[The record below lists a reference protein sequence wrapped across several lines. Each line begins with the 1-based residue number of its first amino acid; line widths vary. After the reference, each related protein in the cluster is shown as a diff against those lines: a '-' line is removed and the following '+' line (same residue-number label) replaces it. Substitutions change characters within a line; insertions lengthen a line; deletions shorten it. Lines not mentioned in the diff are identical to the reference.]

1 MTREREPSTSSG
13 RDPRLDFYSPEF
25 DPVRALAPDSGAIP
39 PRPRARALDTVRQCR
54 RLLPTSTSSSSAT
67 ATTTTEPA
75 TTTKTARGLNS
86 FAAQARAKERARK
99 FNEEGEAF
107 RRREGV
113 FDALANSKQ
122 ATEGPLRVLRDA
134 RMQRLRVRIVTRHA
148 SGVRGTCDAYVVAF
162 DKFANMVLTDVE
174 ERYTVKTKRVVE
186 KTRVNEKSGE
196 ETTTLRIAPKLD
208 HRTRRI
214 NQVFMRGEQVV
225 SVSIPPA

>member
-1 MTREREPSTSSG
+1 MTTEREPSTSSG

-25 DPVRALAPDSGAIP
+25 DPVRSLAPDSGAIP

-54 RLLPTSTSSSSAT
+54 RLLPSSSAT
-67 ATTTTEPA
+67 ATTTA
-75 TTTKTARGLNS
+75 TTTTTPNARGLNS

>member
-1 MTREREPSTSSG
+1 M
-13 RDPRLDFYSPEF
+13 
-25 DPVRALAPDSGAIP
+25 
-39 PRPRARALDTVRQCR
+39 
-54 RLLPTSTSSSSAT
+54 
-67 ATTTTEPA
+67 
-75 TTTKTARGLNS
+75 NS

>member
-1 MTREREPSTSSG
+1 MTTEREPSTSSG

-25 DPVRALAPDSGAIP
+25 DPVRSLAPDSGAIP

-54 RLLPTSTSSSSAT
+54 RLLPSSSAT
-67 ATTTTEPA
+67 ATTTA
-75 TTTKTARGLNS
+75 TTTTTPNARGLNS

-186 KTRVNEKSGE
+186 KTRANEKSGE

>member
-1 MTREREPSTSSG
+1 MTTEREPSTSSG

-25 DPVRALAPDSGAIP
+25 DPVRALAPDSGALP

-54 RLLPTSTSSSSAT
+54 RLLPSSSAV
-67 ATTTTEPA
+67 ATTTT
-75 TTTKTARGLNS
+75 TTNARGLNS

-134 RMQRLRVRIVTRHA
+134 RLQRLRVRIVTRHA

-186 KTRVNEKSGE
+186 KTRVNAKSGE

>member
-1 MTREREPSTSSG
+1 
-13 RDPRLDFYSPEF
+13 LDFYSPEF

-54 RLLPTSTSSSSAT
+54 RLLPSSSAT
-67 ATTTTEPA
+67 TTTAGTATT
-75 TTTKTARGLNS
+75 TARGLNS

-99 FNEEGEAF
+99 FNEQGEAF
-107 RRREGV
+107 RRRESV

-134 RMQRLRVRIVTRHA
+134 RSQRLRVRIVTRHA

-186 KTRVNEKSGE
+186 KTRVNAESGE
-196 ETTTLRIAPKLD
+196 EKTTVRVAPKLD

-225 SVSIPPA
+225 SVSITPT

>member
-1 MTREREPSTSSG
+1 MTTEREPSTSSV
-13 RDPRLDFYSPEF
+13 RDARLDFYSPEF
-25 DPVRALAPDSGAIP
+25 DPVLALAPDSGAIP

-54 RLLPTSTSSSSAT
+54 RLLPSSSAT
-67 ATTTTEPA
+67 TTTAGTATT
-75 TTTKTARGLNS
+75 TARGLNS

-99 FNEEGEAF
+99 FNEQGEAF
-107 RRREGV
+107 RRRESV

-134 RMQRLRVRIVTRHA
+134 RSQRLRVRIVTRHA

-186 KTRVNEKSGE
+186 KTRVNAESGE
-196 ETTTLRIAPKLD
+196 EKTTVRVAPKLD

-225 SVSIPPA
+225 SVSITPT

>member
-1 MTREREPSTSSG
+1 MTTEREPSTSSV
-13 RDPRLDFYSPEF
+13 RDARLDFYSPEF

-54 RLLPTSTSSSSAT
+54 RLLPSAS
-67 ATTTTEPA
+67 ATTTTAGTA
-75 TTTKTARGLNS
+75 TTTARGLNS

-99 FNEEGEAF
+99 FNEQGEAF
-107 RRREGV
+107 RRRESV

-134 RMQRLRVRIVTRHA
+134 RSQRLRVRIVTRHA

-186 KTRVNEKSGE
+186 KTRVNAESGE
-196 ETTTLRIAPKLD
+196 EKTTVRVAPKLD

-225 SVSIPPA
+225 SVSITPT

>member
-1 MTREREPSTSSG
+1 MTTEREPSTSSV
-13 RDPRLDFYSPEF
+13 RDARLDFYSPEF
-25 DPVRALAPDSGAIP
+25 DPVLALAPDSGAIP

-54 RLLPTSTSSSSAT
+54 RLLPSSSAT
-67 ATTTTEPA
+67 TTTTAGTA
-75 TTTKTARGLNS
+75 TTTARGLNS

-99 FNEEGEAF
+99 FNEQGEAF
-107 RRREGV
+107 RRRESV

-134 RMQRLRVRIVTRHA
+134 RSQRLRVRIVTRHA

-186 KTRVNEKSGE
+186 KTRVNAESGE
-196 ETTTLRIAPKLD
+196 EKTTVRVAPKLD

-225 SVSIPPA
+225 SVSITPT

>member
-54 RLLPTSTSSSSAT
+54 RLLPSSTSSSAT

-134 RMQRLRVRIVTRHA
+134 RLQRLRVRIVTRHA

-162 DKFANMVLTDVE
+162 DKFANMVLSDVE

>member
-1 MTREREPSTSSG
+1 V
-13 RDPRLDFYSPEF
+13 RDARLDFYSPEF
-25 DPVRALAPDSGAIP
+25 DPVLALAPDSGAIP

-54 RLLPTSTSSSSAT
+54 RLLPSSSAT
-67 ATTTTEPA
+67 TTTAGTATT
-75 TTTKTARGLNS
+75 TARGLNS

-99 FNEEGEAF
+99 FNEQGEAF
-107 RRREGV
+107 RRRESV

-134 RMQRLRVRIVTRHA
+134 RSQRLRVRIVTRHA

-186 KTRVNEKSGE
+186 KTRVNAESGE
-196 ETTTLRIAPKLD
+196 EKTTVRVAPKLD

-225 SVSIPPA
+225 SVSITPT

>member
-13 RDPRLDFYSPEF
+13 RDPGLDFYSPEF

-54 RLLPTSTSSSSAT
+54 RLLPTSSAT
-67 ATTTTEPA
+67 ATTTT
-75 TTTKTARGLNS
+75 TTTTNARGLNS

-196 ETTTLRIAPKLD
+196 ETTTHRIAPKLD

>member
-25 DPVRALAPDSGAIP
+25 DPARALAPDSGAIP

-54 RLLPTSTSSSSAT
+54 RLLPTSTSSSAT

-134 RMQRLRVRIVTRHA
+134 RLQRLRVRIVTRHA

-162 DKFANMVLTDVE
+162 DKFANMVLSDVE

>member
-1 MTREREPSTSSG
+1 MTTEREPSTSSV
-13 RDPRLDFYSPEF
+13 RDARLDFYSPEF
-25 DPVRALAPDSGAIP
+25 DPVLALAPDSGAIP

-54 RLLPTSTSSSSAT
+54 RLLPSSSAT
-67 ATTTTEPA
+67 TTTTGTA
-75 TTTKTARGLNS
+75 TTTARGLNS

-99 FNEEGEAF
+99 FNEQGEAF
-107 RRREGV
+107 RRRESV

-134 RMQRLRVRIVTRHA
+134 RSQRLRVRIVTRHA

-186 KTRVNEKSGE
+186 KTRVNAESGE
-196 ETTTLRIAPKLD
+196 EKTTVRVAPKLD

-225 SVSIPPA
+225 SVSITPT

>member
-1 MTREREPSTSSG
+1 MTTEREPSTSSV
-13 RDPRLDFYSPEF
+13 RDARLDFYSPEF

-54 RLLPTSTSSSSAT
+54 RLLPSSSAT
-67 ATTTTEPA
+67 TTTTAGTA
-75 TTTKTARGLNS
+75 TTTARGLNS

-99 FNEEGEAF
+99 FNEQGEAF
-107 RRREGV
+107 RRRESV

-134 RMQRLRVRIVTRHA
+134 RSQRLRVRIVTRHA

-186 KTRVNEKSGE
+186 KTRVNAESGE
-196 ETTTLRIAPKLD
+196 EKTTVRVAPKLD

-225 SVSIPPA
+225 SVSITPT

>member
-1 MTREREPSTSSG
+1 MTTEREPSTSSG

-25 DPVRALAPDSGAIP
+25 DPVRALAPDSGALP

-54 RLLPTSTSSSSAT
+54 RLLPSSSAV
-67 ATTTTEPA
+67 ATTTT
-75 TTTKTARGLNS
+75 TNARGLNS

-113 FDALANSKQ
+113 FDALSNSKQ

-134 RMQRLRVRIVTRHA
+134 RLQRLRVRIVTRHA

-162 DKFANMVLTDVE
+162 DKFANMVLSDVE

-186 KTRVNEKSGE
+186 KTRVNAESGE
-196 ETTTLRIAPKLD
+196 EKTTVRIAPKLD

>member
-1 MTREREPSTSSG
+1 MTTEREPSTSSV
-13 RDPRLDFYSPEF
+13 RDARLDFYSPEF

-54 RLLPTSTSSSSAT
+54 RLLPSSSAT
-67 ATTTTEPA
+67 TTTAGTATT
-75 TTTKTARGLNS
+75 TARGLNS

-99 FNEEGEAF
+99 FNEQGEAF
-107 RRREGV
+107 RRRESV

-134 RMQRLRVRIVTRHA
+134 RSQRLRVRIVTRHA

-186 KTRVNEKSGE
+186 KTRVNAESGE
-196 ETTTLRIAPKLD
+196 EKTTVRVAPKLD

-225 SVSIPPA
+225 SVSITPT

>member
-54 RLLPTSTSSSSAT
+54 RLLPSSSAT
-67 ATTTTEPA
+67 ATTTATMTTGPA
-75 TTTKTARGLNS
+75 TKNARGLNS

-122 ATEGPLRVLRDA
+122 AKEGPLRVLRDA

>member
-1 MTREREPSTSSG
+1 
-13 RDPRLDFYSPEF
+13 
-25 DPVRALAPDSGAIP
+25 
-39 PRPRARALDTVRQCR
+39 
-54 RLLPTSTSSSSAT
+54 
-67 ATTTTEPA
+67 
-75 TTTKTARGLNS
+75 
-86 FAAQARAKERARK
+86 
-99 FNEEGEAF
+99 
-107 RRREGV
+107 V

-134 RMQRLRVRIVTRHA
+134 RLQRLRVRIVTRHA

-162 DKFANMVLTDVE
+162 DKFANMV
-174 ERYTVKTKRVVE
+174 E
-186 KTRVNEKSGE
+186 KTRVNAKSGE

>member
-1 MTREREPSTSSG
+1 MTTEREPSTSSV
-13 RDPRLDFYSPEF
+13 RDARLDFYSPEF
-25 DPVRALAPDSGAIP
+25 DPVLALAPDSGAIP

-54 RLLPTSTSSSSAT
+54 RLLPSSSAT
-67 ATTTTEPA
+67 TTTTAGTA
-75 TTTKTARGLNS
+75 TTTARGLNS

-99 FNEEGEAF
+99 FNEQGEAF
-107 RRREGV
+107 RRRESV

-134 RMQRLRVRIVTRHA
+134 RSQRLRVRIVTRHA

-162 DKFANMVLTDVE
+162 DKFANMVLSDVE

-186 KTRVNEKSGE
+186 KTRVNAESGE
-196 ETTTLRIAPKLD
+196 EKTTVRIAPKLD

-225 SVSIPPA
+225 SVSITPT